1 MAALWTIYYFKL
13 VNITNVLNEIKTK
26 KYITH
31 CMKSVHI
38 RSFSGLYFLKF
49 GLNMDQKNSEYGH
62 FSCRGCENF
71 IG

>member
-38 RSFSGLYFLKF
+38 RFSFHNFYLEKKRFLGITNEVLLEK
-49 GLNMDQKNSEYGH
+49 
-62 FSCRGCENF
+62 
-71 IG
+71 